1 MTEATIYQ
9 ALLWS
14 WFGVAAVTVVAL
26 CFLSAPYGRHARTGW
41 GPTLPSRWAWVIME
55 TPAALVIAACFA
67 VRPPASPAAWIVL
80 ALWEVHYVNRAF
92 IFPFRMPA
100 GDKPM
105 PVSIAAMGAFF
116 NLVNGYLNGRW
127 LTVFGHYELAWLA
140 DPRFLGG
147 LVVMA
152 TGFVINLRADATLR
166 RLRAPGD
173 TTYKIPVGGLYRLI
187 SCPNYFGE
195 ILEWT
200 GWAILTWS
208 PAGASFAVWT
218 AANLAPRAWTH
229 HRWYR
234 RQFPDYPRTRRALI
248 PFVL

>member
-9 ALLWS
+9 TLLWS
-14 WFGVAAVTVVAL
+14 WFVVAAVTVVAL
-26 CFLSAPYGRHARTGW
+26 CFLSAPYGRHARAGW
-41 GPTLPSRWAWVIME
+41 GPTLASRWGWVIME
-55 TPAALVIAACFA
+55 TPAALVIAACFT
-67 VRPPASPAAWIVL
+67 VRPPSSPTAWIML
-80 ALWEVHYVNRAF
+80 ALWEMHYVNRAF

-127 LTVFGHYELAWLA
+127 LTVFGHYDLDWLA
-140 DPRFLGG
+140 DPRFIGG
-147 LVVMA
+147 IVVMA
-152 TGFVINLRADATLR
+152 TGFVINLRADAALR
-166 RLRAPGD
+166 NLRAPGD

-218 AANLAPRAWTH
+218 AANLAPRAWSH

-234 RQFPDYPRTRRALI
+234 QQFPDYPRTRRALI
-248 PFVL
+248 PFLL